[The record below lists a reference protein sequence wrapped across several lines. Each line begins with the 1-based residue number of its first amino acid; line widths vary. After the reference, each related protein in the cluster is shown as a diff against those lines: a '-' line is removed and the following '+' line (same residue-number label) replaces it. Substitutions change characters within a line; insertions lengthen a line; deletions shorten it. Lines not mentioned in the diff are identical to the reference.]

1 MSKAILVL
9 FKDYKELREWG
20 TEYLLPIARRDDY
33 SQYFDCWSDTHYK
46 LGLMERSTTIGYL
59 ADDVYFVNC
68 SIDDCE
74 DEEFFRDL
82 QVMKKWGTKVHYD
95 PKDTEKFQEELQA
108 NLDRIDTIM
117 KLFKYCASGELR
129 QYTYEVAMQKLN
141 EEFEL
146 KRDKRMMEFCK
157 EILEKYENGTLE
169 EFLKI

>member
-1 MSKAILVL
+1 MNKGILVL

-20 TEYLLPIARRDDY
+20 TDYLLPIARRDDY

-46 LGLMERSTTIGYL
+46 LGLMERSTTIGRN

-68 SIDDCE
+68 SLDDCK

-82 QVMKKWGTKVHYD
+82 QVLKKRGTKVHYD
-95 PKDTEKFQEELQA
+95 LKDTEEFQSKLK
-108 NLDRIDTIM
+108 RIDSM
-117 KLFKYCASGELR
+117 RKLYEFCASGELR

-157 EILEKYENGTLE
+157 ELLEKYENGTLE
-169 EFLKI
+169 EFLKN

>member
-1 MSKAILVL
+1 MSKGILVL

-33 SQYFDCWSDTHYK
+33 SQYFDCHSDTHYK
-46 LGLMERSTTIGYL
+46 LGLMERSTTIGRS

-68 SIDDCE
+68 SIDDCN

-82 QVMKKWGTKVHYD
+82 HVLKSWGTKVHYD
-95 PKDTEKFQEELQA
+95 PKDTEELQS
-108 NLDRIDTIM
+108 NFKRIDSM
-117 KLFKYCASGELR
+117 RKLYEYCASGELR
-129 QYTYEVAMQKLN
+129 RYRQEVAIQKLS

-157 EILEKYENGTLE
+157 EILEKYENGTLWE
-169 EFLKI
+169 ELE

>member
-1 MSKAILVL
+1 MGEINKAILVL

-20 TEYLLPIARRDDY
+20 NDYLLPIARRDDY

-46 LGLMERSTTIGYL
+46 LGLMERSTTIGYY

-68 SIDDCE
+68 SIDDCK

-95 PKDTEKFQEELQA
+95 PKDTEELQSK
-108 NLDRIDTIM
+108 LKMIDAKW
-117 KLFKYCASGELR
+117 KLYKYCASGELR
-129 QYTYEVAMQKLN
+129 QYSYEVAMQKLN
-141 EEFEL
+141 EEFGL
-146 KRDKRMMEFCK
+146 KRDERMMEFCK
-157 EILEKYENGTLE
+157 ELLEKYENGTLE